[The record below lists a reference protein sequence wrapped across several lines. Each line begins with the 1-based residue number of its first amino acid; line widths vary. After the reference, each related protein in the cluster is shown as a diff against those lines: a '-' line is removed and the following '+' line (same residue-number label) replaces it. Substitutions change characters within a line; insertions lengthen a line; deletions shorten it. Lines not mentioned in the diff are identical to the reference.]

1 MSIVRGS
8 ANEIFLQGLCSV
20 EEAETLLGLLLTE
33 PGAVVDW
40 SGCTKAHTAVA
51 QVLLALQPTVRGTC
65 RDPFLARWVAPRLAT
80 AG

>member
-1 MSIVRGS
+1 MIMRGD
-8 ANEIFLQGLCSV
+8 AGEILLQGQCPV
-20 EEAETLLGLLLTE
+20 EEAETLLGLLLAE

-51 QVLLALQPTVRGTC
+51 QVLLALRPPVRGTC
-65 RDPFLARWVAPRLAT
+65 RDVFMARWIAPSLAT